1 MQPVAT
7 YQNAQTVSVF
17 QTQEYFEVAVEDCHG
32 ITQSIKLP
40 RNVLLSKKISNAPP
54 ETKQEPKVIPTEP
67 KPKQSI
73 VRIDKTEDGRQIE
86 IRNEPK
92 VTRLPRAEP
101 PSRTKPLSRKFEAKL
116 TKSQVMEIKA
126 LLNDPKFM
134 STYPSCYKAYKDLG
148 EAYKVTY
155 MCIQLIHKGV
165 TWKHVWLAGHPQ
177 GVSPSCSPVN
187 LSTQHHA
194 NSCRL

>member
-17 QTQEYFEVAVEDCHG
+17 QTQEYFEVAVEDCYG

-40 RNVLLSKKISNAPP
+40 RNVLLSKKTSNAPP
-54 ETKQEPKVIPTEP
+54 ETKQEPVVVPIEP

-73 VRIDKTEDGRQIE
+73 VRIDRTEDGRQIE

-134 STYPSCYKAYKDLG
+134 STYSSCYKAYKDLG

-165 TWKHVWLAGHPQ
+165 TWKHV
-177 GVSPSCSPVN
+177 
-187 LSTQHHA
+187 
-194 NSCRL
+194 